1 MTESKSKQPT
11 NPGRRRRQIAMITVA
26 LTALLVAAAWLWQ
39 RQQAQNASAPIYQ
52 TSVVR
57 RGDLVL
63 TVTGTGNLAATSI
76 QELAFPVSGKVAEV
90 NVQVGDEVKAGQ
102 VLAVL
107 DNLDELALEVE
118 TQQLAV
124 KAAEKELETLLA
136 SADRSLAEAQIALS
150 DAQAS
155 YEEAKANLH
164 QKGDGRCS
172 KDLTESY
179 FYAYLRA
186 KIEADKWENYY
197 NDGVG
202 YGTNFVLE
210 HLQPLL
216 EEKNQAYQNWK
227 YCEAYTEQEILESE
241 ANLATA
247 EAAVHLAQAQL
258 EEQSAN
264 GGVSAASLELA
275 QAELESAQAALAEAE
290 ENLTGA
296 TLTAPFDGV
305 VTEVAANAGETVDSD
320 TFIQIA
326 DLYHPAVEIQIDEV
340 DLQNIAEGCTAEVMF
355 DAIPDRIFSGEITN
369 IFPTLVSVFDFDTLS
384 GMVSLED
391 QITASGKI
399 LPSGLS
405 SLVDLKC
412 RSASNALYI
421 PLEALHY
428 SENGDGFVYVLNAQG
443 AAEMRKVSTGLETIT
458 AVEVTSGLSEG
469 EIVITSGVSP
479 ESSQS

>member
-1 MTESKSKQPT
+1 MTESKTMHTT
-11 NPGRRRRQIAMITVA
+11 NLSQRRRQIAIVSVA
-26 LTALLVAAAWLWQ
+26 LIGLLVAAAGLWQ
-39 RQQAQNASAPIYQ
+39 WQQAQKASAPVYQ

-76 QELAFPVSGKVAEV
+76 QDLAFPVSGKVAEV
-90 NVQVGDEVKAGQ
+90 HVQVGDEVKAGQ

-124 KAAEKELETLLA
+124 QSAEKELETLLA
-136 SADRSLAEAQIALS
+136 SANRLLAEAQVALS
-150 DAQAS
+150 SAQAN
-155 YEEAKANLH
+155 YEEAKANLR

-179 FYAYLRA
+179 FYAYLRS
-186 KIEADKWENYY
+186 KIAADEWENYY

-202 YGTNFVLE
+202 YGTDFLLE

-216 EEKNQAYQNWK
+216 EKKNRAYQNWK
-227 YCEAYTEQEILESE
+227 YCEAYTEQEILESQ
-241 ANLATA
+241 ANLASA
-247 EAAVHLAQAQL
+247 EAEYHLAKAQY
-258 EEQSAN
+258 EAQSENA
-264 GGVSAASLELA
+264 GLPAGSLELA
-275 QAELESAQAALAEAE
+275 QAKLESAKAALAEVQ

-305 VTEVAANAGETVDSD
+305 ATAVAANAGETVQPG
-320 TFIQIA
+320 TFLQIA

-340 DLQNIAEGCTAEVMF
+340 DLQNIAEGCSAEIMF
-355 DAIPDRIFSGEITN
+355 DAIPERTFSGAITN
-369 IFPTLVSVFDFDTLS
+369 IFPTLVTVFDFDTLS

-405 SLVDLKC
+405 SLIDLKC

-428 SENGDGFVYVLNAQG
+428 SEDGDGFVYVLNPQG
-443 AAEMRKVSTGLETIT
+443 APELRKVSTGLETIT
-458 AVEVTSGLSEG
+458 SVEVTNGLSEG
-469 EIVITSGVSP
+469 EIVITTGVDP
-479 ESSQS
+479 ESFQS

>member
-1 MTESKSKQPT
+1 MTESKTKQPT
-11 NPGRRRRQIAMITVA
+11 RPSLRRRQIAMITVA
-26 LTALLVAAAWLWQ
+26 LTVLLVAAAWLWQ
-39 RQQAQNASAPIYQ
+39 RQQAQNASAPLYQ
-52 TSVVR
+52 TSEVR
-57 RGDLVL
+57 RGDLAL
-63 TVTGTGNLAATSI
+63 TVTGTGSLAAASI
-76 QELAFPVSGKVAEV
+76 QDLAFPVSGKVAEV

-124 KAAEKELETLLA
+124 QSAEKELETLLA
-136 SADRSLAEAQIALS
+136 GADQSLAEAQVALS

-164 QKGDGRCS
+164 QEGDGRCS
-172 KDLTESY
+172 EDLTESY

-202 YGTNFVLE
+202 YGTDFLLE

-216 EEKNQAYQNWK
+216 EEKTAAYQNWK
-227 YCEAYTEQEILESE
+227 YCEAYTEQEILESQ
-241 ANLATA
+241 ANLATG
-247 EAAVHLAQAQL
+247 EAAYHLALAQY
-258 EEQSAN
+258 EAQSAN
-264 GGVSAASLELA
+264 AGLPADSLELA
-275 QAELESAQAALAEAE
+275 QAKLENAQAALAEAQ

-305 VTEVAANAGETVDSD
+305 VTEVAAGAGETVESG
-320 TFIQIA
+320 TIIQIA
-326 DLYHPAVEIQIDEV
+326 DLYHPAIEIQIDEV

-355 DAIPDRIFSGEITN
+355 DAIPERTFSGEITN
-369 IFPTLVSVFDFDTLS
+369 IFPTLVSVFNFDTLS

-405 SLVDLKC
+405 SLIDLKC

-428 SENGDGFVYVLNAQG
+428 SEDGEGFVYVLNAQG
-443 AAEMRKVSTGLETIT
+443 APEMRKVSTGLETIT
-458 AVEVTSGLSEG
+458 SVEVTSGLNEG
-469 EIVITSGVSP
+469 EIVITAGVDP